1 MGSEIFILIA
11 IFGVAALV
19 AAVFIYRRPRP
30 VEHLEEVGLGDL
42 KRCLDILLQRGYDL
56 GFVVFE
62 MPGDQRFVEFSKY
75 VRDPHNRGIQLDFPR
90 SPWSEQY
97 YEQVKSLLEGR
108 GIRYQVQDTPNGPV
122 REFIQ
127 VDFGQDMDGAAAT
140 CRDIFE
146 RVFRVDP
153 TTVVTADFQ
162 HVAPA
167 R

>member
-1 MGSEIFILIA
+1 MRSEFILIA
-11 IFGVAALV
+11 IFGVAAIV
-19 AAVFIYRRPRP
+19 AGVFLYRRPRP
-30 VEHLEEVGLGDL
+30 VEHLEEVGLDDL
-42 KRCLDILLQRGYDL
+42 KRCLDILLRRGYDL

-75 VRDPHNRGIQLDFPR
+75 VRDPQNRGVQLDFPR
-90 SPWSEQY
+90 SPWSEPY

-108 GIRYQVQDTPNGPV
+108 GIRYQVEDTRNGPV

-127 VDFGQDMDGAAAT
+127 VDFGQDIDGAART
-140 CRDIFE
+140 CQDIFE

-153 TTVVTADFQ
+153 KTRVTADFQ

-167 R
+167 P